1 MSRALS
7 EDELEAAVRKLK
19 YGRAVGPDGLRGEL
33 LKGLYTRELFWLED
47 KQMWV
52 EKHVYD
58 TTPGSV
64 LGDLLEL
71 LNAAFSASAV
81 PKEWCSTHLS
91 AIFKKGDPSVLDN
104 YRGIAVGTVLG
115 KVFSLILHARCQ
127 ARLWRLPDWLSSM
140 CEVKLLD

>member
-81 PKEWCSTHLS
+81 PKDKQLS
-91 AIFKKGDPSVLDN
+91 FGDQACEALADQALSDTAPPN
-104 YRGIAVGTVLG
+104 LG
-115 KVFSLILHARCQ
+115 RADQ
-127 ARLWRLPDWLSSM
+127 APPWSN
-140 CEVKLLD
+140 